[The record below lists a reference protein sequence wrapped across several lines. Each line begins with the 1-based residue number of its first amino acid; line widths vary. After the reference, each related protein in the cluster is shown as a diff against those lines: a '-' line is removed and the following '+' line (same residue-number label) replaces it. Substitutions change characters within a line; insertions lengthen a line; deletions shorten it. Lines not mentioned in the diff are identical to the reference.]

1 MGDTLRLMAEQDF
14 YDEKGTWKAIDAV
27 LVSSKSE
34 NSPNFP
40 SKKDRKM
47 AEARVL
53 MDAEHKLGQIM
64 SQNLLGKGWV
74 PLSSIG
80 QWFNGSPEIKE
91 ARDIVKTKHIQVRS
105 LGNAPTAPRMMRK
118 NDTCAWMIDLARL

>member
-1 MGDTLRLMAEQDF
+1 MGDTLRVTAEQDF
-14 YDEKGTWKAIDAV
+14 YDENGTWKAIDAV
-27 LVSSKSE
+27 LVSSKDE
-34 NSPNFP
+34 NSPNLP
-40 SKKDRKM
+40 SKKDVKM

-80 QWFNGSPEIKE
+80 EWFNGSPEIKE

-105 LGNAPTAPRMMRK
+105 LSNANTAPRRIE
-118 NDTCAWMIDLARL
+118 DRC

>member
-1 MGDTLRLMAEQDF
+1 MAEQDF
-14 YDEKGTWKAIDAV
+14 YDENRTWKAIDAV

-34 NSPNFP
+34 NSPNLP

-74 PLSSIG
+74 PLNSIG

-105 LGNAPTAPRMMRK
+105 PGNAPTAPRMMRK
-118 NDTCAWMIDLARL
+118 NNTCASIIDLARL